1 MPRPPEI
8 TTRAAVSSGRSLL
21 DSSADT
27 KRDTPVCSGGSTV
40 SIGALPPSAGTG
52 SKLAARTVITLF
64 RSADFTVASAL
75 PA

>member
-27 KRDTPVCSGGSTV
+27 NRDTAGLATAATASTA
-40 SIGALPPSAGTG
+40 ALPPSAATG
-52 SKLAARTVITLF
+52 SKLAARTVITFLA
-64 RSADFTVASAL
+64 SLLFTVAIAL